1 MKDALKKAIEQKK
14 DLQVQNDTNGEV
26 IAIVKDGDNKL
37 ERLLI
42 ALQEEFYTDDFSI
55 EDVTDSK
62 NDGIKFE
69 FIDHEQ
75 DGKYFIQIL
84 NAFIY

>member
-37 ERLLI
+37 ERLLT
-42 ALQEEFYTDDFSI
+42 ALQEEFCTDDFSI

-75 DGKYFIQIL
+75 DGKHFIQLL